1 MKKVTISL
9 LSVFLFVSFAWGVDF
24 TSGISAYDKASY
36 TDAVGHFRSAVDQDP
51 LSAEAWYNLG
61 NAYYKSGSPGKAI
74 AAYRKALKIKP
85 GDADILF
92 NLQFVN
98 ERTADKLSP
107 PEPSLIVRLVD
118 IPASLLTVSGWSLA
132 TLGFSVLGLI
142 LFLGYI
148 FSASLS
154 LKRASFFTSLFFWVL
169 ALAAFSLTA
178 HRYWYLRDNMVVVT
192 AQSASMLS
200 EPNDNG
206 TRLIVLKEGATL
218 RFEGLQGDWVKV
230 LLPDGSQAF
239 VKNESVDI
247 I

>member
-118 IPASLLTVSGWSLA
+118 IPASL
-132 TLGFSVLGLI
+132 
-142 LFLGYI
+142 
-148 FSASLS
+148 S